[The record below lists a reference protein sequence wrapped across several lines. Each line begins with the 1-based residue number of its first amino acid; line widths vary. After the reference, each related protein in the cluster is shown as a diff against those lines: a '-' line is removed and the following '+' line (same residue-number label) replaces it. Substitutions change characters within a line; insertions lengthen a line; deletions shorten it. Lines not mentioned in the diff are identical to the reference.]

1 MGVNRLFWPQELLDE
16 WLLEEQAVIDGGVLS
31 LAREQRRYGVQQ
43 AVLFTADVGDGADAH
58 GLVGR
63 VKDTAALE
71 KMHAEHYMDSVL
83 IGDSAYKVVPGFTGE
98 PLIDVSGA
106 AKSGDITGAVTTRAD
121 AAGAAAEDR
130 ELLAQFL
137 LDNL

>member
-16 WLLEEQAVIDGGVLS
+16 WVLDEKAVIEGDMLS
-31 LAREQRRYGVQQ
+31 LTKEKQRFNLRQ
-43 AVLFTADVGDGADAH
+43 AVLFQTDVGDGADAH

-63 VKDTAALE
+63 VKEMAILE
-71 KMHAEHYMDSVL
+71 EMHAEHYMDSVL
-83 IGDSAYKVVPGFTGE
+83 VGDSAYKVVPGYTGE
-98 PLIDVSGA
+98 PLVDIDGVSKGD
-106 AKSGDITGAVTTRAD
+106 DITGAVSTRTG
-121 AAGAAAEDR
+121 AAGEAGDDR

>member
-1 MGVNRLFWPQELLDE
+1 MFWPQELLDE
-16 WLLEEQAVIDGGVLS
+16 WMLDEQAVIEGDTLS
-31 LAREQRRYGVQQ
+31 LAGEGRRYDVRQ
-43 AVLFTADVGDGADAH
+43 AVLFVADVGDGADAH

-63 VKDTAALE
+63 VKELAKLE
-71 KMHAEHYMDSVL
+71 EMQAEHYMDSVL

-98 PLIDVSGA
+98 PLIEVRGEPR
-106 AKSGDITGAVTTRAD
+106 GEDITGAVTTGTGTGAE
-121 AAGAAAEDR
+121 AGEDR